1 MTPRKPQISRR
12 GVLTGLT
19 AALASAAFVNPAR
32 QNTAQAATAQ
42 AAAPPPAHPPYH
54 SIVGLL

>member
-1 MTPRKPQISRR
+1 MIRRKPQISRR

-19 AALASAAFVNPAR
+19 AALASAAFVDPAR

-42 AAAPPPAHPPYH
+42 AAIQPPAHPPYH